1 MASKIKNLGLAL
13 IVIGAILNILSHY
26 LGWNN
31 INFVNL
37 GSVVLIIAGII
48 TYIIASKKLLQE

>member
-13 IVIGAILNILSHY
+13 IVIGAILSILSHY

-48 TYIIASKKLLQE
+48 TYIIAGKKLLQE